1 MNELTNL
8 TFDEV
13 SVVDAGANPEADIVL
28 IKRQKPEQNSPAPAV
43 DTSKLSEV
51 EKSFIK
57 VALQEQLNSR
67 LSPQD
72 TIETLKLNI
81 ADLADKVAAHLATQ
95 ISTINK
101 EAQNMNENE
110 KNTTTETADVQN
122 AEGVNKNSDA
132 PTETNTA
139 PELPAVDVD
148 KNLPKPDAVTVTEEA
163 IEKLNASIAQLTE
176 RFNKM
181 QEQAEQAEFVKIAAK
196 YEILGEDT
204 ASLAESLKVAKRAG
218 GNLYEKQIQL
228 LDGMLELTKKQGLYD
243 EIGKSGYGSGGT
255 AKTQIEKIAAEIKK
269 NKPELTDRQAID
281 AAFQAHPELQF

>member
-28 IKRQKPEQNSPAPAV
+28 IKRQKPEQNSPAPA
-43 DTSKLSEV
+43 DK
-51 EKSFIK
+51 
-57 VALQEQLNSR
+57 QE
-67 LSPQD
+67 

-81 ADLADKVAAHLATQ
+81 AELTDKVAAHLAKS
-95 ISTINK
+95 ISAINK

-132 PTETNTA
+132 PTAPVETNTA

-204 ASLAESLKVAKRAG
+204 ASLAESLKVAKHAG
-218 GNLYEKQIQL
+218 GNLYEKQIKL
-228 LDGMLELTKKQGLYD
+228 LDAMLELTKKQGLYD

-255 AKTQIEKIAAEIKK
+255 AATQIEKIAVEIKK
-269 NKPELTDRQAID
+269 NKPELTDRQALD

>member
-1 MNELTNL
+1 
-8 TFDEV
+8 
-13 SVVDAGANPEADIVL
+13 
-28 IKRQKPEQNSPAPAV
+28 
-43 DTSKLSEV
+43 
-51 EKSFIK
+51 
-57 VALQEQLNSR
+57 
-67 LSPQD
+67 
-72 TIETLKLNI
+72 
-81 ADLADKVAAHLATQ
+81 
-95 ISTINK
+95 
-101 EAQNMNENE
+101 MNENE

-122 AEGVNKNSDA
+122 AQDVNKNSDA

-176 RFNKM
+176 RFNQM

-255 AKTQIEKIAAEIKK
+255 AKTQIEKIATEIKK
-269 NKPELTDRQAID
+269 NKPELTDRQALD

>member
-28 IKRQKPEQNSPAPAV
+28 IKRQKPEQDSPAPA
-43 DTSKLSEV
+43 DK
-51 EKSFIK
+51 
-57 VALQEQLNSR
+57 QEI
-67 LSPQD
+67 
-72 TIETLKLNI
+72 IETLKLNI
-81 ADLADKVAAHLATQ
+81 AELTDKVAAQLATQ
-95 ISTINK
+95 LSAINK
-101 EAQNMNENE
+101 EAQKNMNELD
-110 KNTTTETADVQN
+110 KNTPTDTADVQN

-148 KNLPKPDAVTVTEEA
+148 KNLLKPDAVTVTEEA

-218 GNLYEKQIQL
+218 GNLYDKQIKL

-255 AKTQIEKIAAEIKK
+255 AQTKIEKIAAEIKK
-269 NKPELTDRQAID
+269 NKPELTDRQALD

>member
-1 MNELTNL
+1 
-8 TFDEV
+8 
-13 SVVDAGANPEADIVL
+13 
-28 IKRQKPEQNSPAPAV
+28 
-43 DTSKLSEV
+43 
-51 EKSFIK
+51 
-57 VALQEQLNSR
+57 
-67 LSPQD
+67 
-72 TIETLKLNI
+72 
-81 ADLADKVAAHLATQ
+81 
-95 ISTINK
+95 
-101 EAQNMNENE
+101 MNENE

-122 AEGVNKNSDA
+122 AQDVNKNSDAPTETTA

-148 KNLPKPDAVTVTEEA
+148 KSLPKPDAVTVTEEA

-176 RFNKM
+176 RFNQM

-204 ASLAESLKVAKRAG
+204 ATLAESLKVAKRAG
-218 GNLYEKQIQL
+218 GNLYEKQIKL
-228 LDGMLELTKKQGLYD
+228 LDAMLELTKKQGLYD

-269 NKPELTDRQAID
+269 NKPELTDRQALD